1 MIKDKLLKL
10 IKLISNNNHRV
21 IPDKGIVITKE
32 NINHSMLAKHRD
44 EIGSLCVQLDKVFNH
59 NQDQFE
65 TVTEFLMD
73 DEGNFKPTQVE
84 RYKKNRKGWDLKES
98 IWIGANTS
106 TDEDALSVL

>member
-1 MIKDKLLKL
+1 MKEQLLKL

-21 IPDKGIVITKE
+21 IVGKGILITQA
-32 NINHSMLAKHRD
+32 NINHSALAEHRD

-59 NQDQFE
+59 NESQMED
-65 TVTEFLMD
+65 VTEFEMN
-73 DEGNFKPTQVE
+73 DEGAFQPVQKTV
-84 RYKKNRKGWDLKES
+84 YKKNRKGFEMRES

>member
-1 MIKDKLLKL
+1 MKEQLLKL

-21 IPDKGIVITKE
+21 IVGKGILITKE
-32 NINHSMLAKHRD
+32 NINHSALAEHRD

-59 NQDQFE
+59 NLDQFE

-73 DEGNFKPTQVE
+73 DNGDFKPTQVE
-84 RYKKNRKGWDLKES
+84 KYKQNRRGWDMKES

-106 TDEDALSVL
+106 SDEDAMSVL